1 MSDNIADTFKKI
13 HQEHSDGIFRF
24 CLVRVSSR
32 EDALDITQETFLRLW
47 NTFLE
52 NKVVENNR
60 AFLFTIARHLVIDW
74 YRKKKAVTLDKMLS
88 DENFSF
94 DIPDEKELNNT
105 TLGVEGRYLL
115 SKINEISET
124 NREPLYLR
132 FVENLSPIEIS
143 KILEVSA
150 NVISVR
156 INRGLEELR
165 QMTGYNN

>member
-1 MSDNIADTFKKI
+1 MMSNENI
-13 HQEHSDGIFRF
+13 
-24 CLVRVSSR
+24 
-32 EDALDITQETFLRLW
+32 
-47 NTFLE
+47 
-52 NKVVENNR
+52 
-60 AFLFTIARHLVIDW
+60 
-74 YRKKKAVTLDKMLS
+74 
-88 DENFSF
+88 SF
-94 DIPDEKELNNT
+94 DVGDERELNNT

-124 NREPLYLR
+124 NREPVYLR

-143 KILEVSA
+143 GILDVSA

>member
-1 MSDNIADTFKKI
+1 M
-13 HQEHSDGIFRF
+13 
-24 CLVRVSSR
+24 
-32 EDALDITQETFLRLW
+32 
-47 NTFLE
+47 
-52 NKVVENNR
+52 ENNR

-74 YRKKKAVTLDKMLS
+74 YRKKKAVSLDKMLS